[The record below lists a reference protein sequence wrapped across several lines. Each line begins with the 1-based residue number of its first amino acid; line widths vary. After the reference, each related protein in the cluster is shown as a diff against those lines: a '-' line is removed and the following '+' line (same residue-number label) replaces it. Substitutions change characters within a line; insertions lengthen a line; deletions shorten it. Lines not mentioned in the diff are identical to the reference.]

1 MYRFFILF
9 FAVLFTSAS
18 MAQGVSPKQG
28 MQEQVSGT
36 VSSEGGETLP
46 GVSIRIIGGTSATL
60 TNAEGKFSIAANEG
74 ASLVFSYIGFAEQE
88 VTISTQNTLD
98 VILMES
104 NNDLDEVVVVGY
116 GSQSKA
122 TVSGAVAEVKTDQL
136 TSRSMNS
143 FTEALQGKAPGVTVT
158 SEGGDPTGT
167 PRVNIRGVGGINGE
181 NPLYVVDGAL
191 YPGVPALSPNDI
203 ESISVLKDASAAIYG
218 ARASGGVILITT
230 KKGLKD
236 HLAIS
241 LDAKYGIQSPWKKL
255 ESLNASE
262 FAQVSNLAADNAG
275 MERNAAFD
283 SSVYPEG
290 QITRTNWLDEIFR
303 NAATQEYNVSING
316 GGEKSTLF
324 SSFNYRNAEG
334 ILLNT
339 YSRRYNLRLNS
350 SHQLTDWLKVG
361 ENVYYSSTNGNTAN
375 TTSGY
380 TGALIAAMFYP
391 PSIPV
396 YNENGAFS
404 GLPADYAGAY
414 GDVINPVAYLKRL
427 DISNPINTL
436 NINPYAEVT
445 FLNDFKFR
453 SNLAITKSAS
463 FYKEFQTK
471 VPEIGKIFDSNRL
484 NQSTFN
490 NLDFLTEQTLS
501 YDRRFDKHHF
511 DVLAGFTYQKTTNEG
526 FSVYAQGFDDE
537 SAAYRYL
544 GNAQQI
550 FPSESYKNASALIS
564 YLGRLNYDYNS
575 KYMLSLIGRRDGS
588 SLVHKD
594 NRFQNY
600 GSVSGAWLLSE
611 EGFMQD
617 ISWLNALKLRASYGV
632 LGNLGS
638 LTATSV
644 NPLLQKG
651 DIYMGENP
659 ALSNGYYEDILG
671 NSNLTWA
678 NSKQRNIGLDLA
690 VLQNR
695 LSLNADVFKKETDQM
710 IIQRSLS
717 GTTGV
722 SSQWIN
728 GGKFQDKGIELGIN
742 VRGNSSAAFQ
752 YNVNATLTSVSSK
765 LLSLSE
771 GIVDLPI
778 DFNVRSILDPIKVCV
793 GQPLYSYYLVQTDGI
808 FKSPAEV
815 DAYKNADGGLIQP
828 NALPGDLRFKDINDD
843 GQINNDDRVFSGSAY
858 PDFSYGLSFNASYK
872 QFDFNIFAQGV
883 HGNKLF
889 NAMKYTELNAA
900 SGQNYNKS
908 KAILGA
914 WSPENINSDIPRISA
929 KDDNGNFSTSSDF
942 YLESGSYL
950 RVKNVTLGYN
960 LSQSALQRVKFE
972 NVRFYLTANNLLT
985 FSKYSGFDPEVGMN
999 QYGVDLGRYPQAR
1012 SFMLGVNVAF

>member
-1 MYRFFILF
+1 MYRIFILF
-9 FAVLFTSAS
+9 FAVLFTSTS
-18 MAQGVSPKQG
+18 VAQEVSPING
-28 MQEQVSGT
+28 MQKQINGT
-36 VSSEGGETLP
+36 VSSAAGETLP
-46 GVSIRIIGGTSATL
+46 GVSIRVKGSASASI
-60 TNAEGKFSIAANEG
+60 TNTEGKFSITANEG
-74 ASLVFSYIGFAEQE
+74 ETLVFSYIGFADHEIA
-88 VTISTQNTLD
+88 ISAQSTFNI
-98 VILMES
+98 ILMES
-104 NNDLDEVVVVGY
+104 NNDLEEVVVVGY
-116 GSQSKA
+116 GSQRKA

-158 SEGGDPTGT
+158 SEGGDPTST

-191 YPGVPALSPNDI
+191 YPGVPVLSPNDI
-203 ESISVLKDASAAIYG
+203 ESMSVLKDASAAIYG

-230 KKGLKD
+230 KKGRKD

-241 LDAKYGIQSPWKKL
+241 LDAKYGIQSPWKKI
-255 ESLNASE
+255 ESLNAAE

-275 MERNAAFD
+275 MERNVAFD
-283 SSVYPEG
+283 ASVYPEG

-316 GGEKSTLF
+316 GGEKSTFF
-324 SSFNYRNAEG
+324 SSFDYRNAEG

-396 YNENGAFS
+396 YDGKGAFS
-404 GLPADYAGAY
+404 GLPAEYAGAY

-463 FYKEFQTK
+463 FYKEFQSK

-484 NQSTFN
+484 NQSSFN
-490 NLDFLTEQTLS
+490 NLDLLTEQTLS
-501 YDRRFDKHHF
+501 YDRRFNKHHV
-511 DVLAGFTYQKTTNEG
+511 DALAGFTYQKTTNEG

-537 SAAYRYL
+537 SPAYRYL
-544 GNAQQI
+544 GNATQI
-550 FPSESYKNASALIS
+550 FPSESYKNSSALIS

-575 KYMLSLIGRRDGS
+575 KYMISLIGRRDGS

-600 GSVSGAWLLSE
+600 GSVSAGWLLSE
-611 EGFMQD
+611 EGFMHH
-617 ISWLNALKLRASYGV
+617 INWLNTLKLRASYGV

-651 DIYMGENP
+651 EIYMGQNP
-659 ALSNGYYEDILG
+659 TLTNGFYEDILG
-671 NSNLTWA
+671 NANLTWA
-678 NSKQRNIGLDLA
+678 NSKQSNIGLDLS

-695 LSLNADVFKKETDQM
+695 LSLNADYFTKETDQM

-742 VRGNSSAAFQ
+742 VRGNASAAFQ

-771 GIVDLPI
+771 GITDLPI
-778 DFNVRSILDPIKVCV
+778 NVDVRSILDPIKVRV
-793 GQPLYSYYLVQTDGI
+793 GQPLYSYYLVQTDGL
-808 FKSPAEV
+808 FKSQAEV
-815 DAYKNADGGLIQP
+815 DAYRNADGGLIQP
-828 NALPGDLRFKDINDD
+828 NAVPGDIRFKDINED
-843 GQINNDDRVFSGSAY
+843 GQINNEDRVFSGSAY

-883 HGNKLF
+883 HGNRLF

-914 WSPENINSDIPRISA
+914 WSPEHTDSAIPRISA
-929 KDDNGNFSTSSDF
+929 KDDNANFSTTSDF

-950 RVKNVTLGYN
+950 RIKNVTLGYN
-960 LSQSALQRVKFE
+960 LPQNLIQRVKFE
-972 NVRFYLTANNLLT
+972 NVRFYVTANNLFT
-985 FSKYSGFDPEVGMN
+985 ISNYGGFDPEVGMN
-999 QYGVDLGRYPQAR
+999 QYGIDLGRYPQAR